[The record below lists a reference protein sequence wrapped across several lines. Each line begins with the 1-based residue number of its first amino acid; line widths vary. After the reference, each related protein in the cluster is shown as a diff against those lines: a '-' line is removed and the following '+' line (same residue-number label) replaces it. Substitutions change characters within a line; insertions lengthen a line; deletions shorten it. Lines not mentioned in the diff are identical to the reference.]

1 VRLVKA
7 ARPFHVAIK
16 VSALTKIIFFQKGAA
31 HASETSLC
39 IYSSRLFGIN
49 IVCTCGLI
57 VQMVINATQRNV
69 NGLVLVDGSPG
80 ANGGPGENGGTAGLE
95 AQGKTAVAEGM
106 VGMEMVPVTVEMA
119 EMVAMAGTDETRY
132 VAQM

>member
-1 VRLVKA
+1 MRLKLVYV
-7 ARPFHVAIK
+7 FT
-16 VSALTKIIFFQKGAA
+16 ALVYLASTSFA
-31 HASETSLC
+31 HAD
-39 IYSSRLFGIN
+39 SSFKWSS
-49 IVCTCGLI
+49 
-57 VQMVINATQRNV
+57 TQRNV

>member
-1 VRLVKA
+1 MYLQLSFIWHQHRLHM
-7 ARPFHVAIK
+7 RTHR
-16 VSALTKIIFFQKGAA
+16 SNGHQ
-31 HASETSLC
+31 
-39 IYSSRLFGIN
+39 R
-49 IVCTCGLI
+49 
-57 VQMVINATQRNV
+57 NATQRNV

-80 ANGGPGENGGTAGLE
+80 ANGGPSENGGTAGLE

-119 EMVAMAGTDETRY
+119 VAMEEMVEMAGTDETRY

>member
-1 VRLVKA
+1 MRLKLVYV
-7 ARPFHVAIK
+7 FT
-16 VSALTKIIFFQKGAA
+16 ALVYLASTSFA
-31 HASETSLC
+31 HAD
-39 IYSSRLFGIN
+39 SSFKWSS
-49 IVCTCGLI
+49 
-57 VQMVINATQRNV
+57 TQRNV

-106 VGMEMVPVTVEMA
+106 VGMEMLPVTVEMA
-119 EMVAMAGTDETRY
+119 VAMEEMVEMAGTDETRY

>member
-1 VRLVKA
+1 MRLKLVYV
-7 ARPFHVAIK
+7 FT
-16 VSALTKIIFFQKGAA
+16 ALVYLASTSFA
-31 HASETSLC
+31 HAD
-39 IYSSRLFGIN
+39 SSFKWSSTQR
-49 IVCTCGLI
+49 
-57 VQMVINATQRNV
+57 NATQRNV

-119 EMVAMAGTDETRY
+119 VAMEEMVEMAGTDETRY

>member
-1 VRLVKA
+1 MGSRVRTVTTDMVVKEVKAVRLVKA

-57 VQMVINATQRNV
+57 VQMVINATQR
-69 NGLVLVDGSPG
+69 
-80 ANGGPGENGGTAGLE
+80 
-95 AQGKTAVAEGM
+95 
-106 VGMEMVPVTVEMA
+106 
-119 EMVAMAGTDETRY
+119 
-132 VAQM
+132 